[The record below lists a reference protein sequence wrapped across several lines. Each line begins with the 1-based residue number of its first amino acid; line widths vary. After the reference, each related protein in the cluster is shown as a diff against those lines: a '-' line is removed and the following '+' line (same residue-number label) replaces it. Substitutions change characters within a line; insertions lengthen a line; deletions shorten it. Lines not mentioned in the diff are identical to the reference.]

1 MRHKFTF
8 FIGLIATV
16 VFGAS
21 LATPIFA
28 EEDNTQDSIEPIE
41 CTGNEYHSYCGNE
54 YHCTTDDAGIETCE
68 YVTTSNTESS
78 EDVTEESWLEPISAE
93 SAEPEED
100 PEMWP
105 VYLSLGAIGVTFLL
119 IVIINL
125 TSRKYNQK

>member
-8 FIGLIATV
+8 FMGFIASI
-16 VFGAS
+16 VFGAI

-28 EEDNTQDSIEPIE
+28 EEDNTQDSIESIE
-41 CTGNEYHSYCGNE
+41 CTGNEYHSYCSNE
-54 YHCTTDDAGIETCE
+54 YRCTTDDAGVETCE
-68 YVTTSNTESS
+68 YVPTSNAESS
-78 EDVTEESWLEPISAE
+78 EEDAAEEVSPEPTA
-93 SAEPEED
+93 ED

-125 TSRKYNQK
+125 TSRRYNRK